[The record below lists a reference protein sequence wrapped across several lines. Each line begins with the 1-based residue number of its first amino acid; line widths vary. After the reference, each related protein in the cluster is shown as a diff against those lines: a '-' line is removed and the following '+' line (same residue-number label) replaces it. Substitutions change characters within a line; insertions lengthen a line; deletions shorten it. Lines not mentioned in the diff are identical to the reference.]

1 MAVRVV
7 VADDSLLVREGVQH
21 LLEDVPEIELVASC
35 EDGPS
40 LLEAV
45 QREEPDVVLTDI
57 RMPPSQESEGIEIA
71 KTLRRSHP
79 GVGVVVLSQFADAR
93 YVVALLES
101 GSAGRGYLL
110 KERLADRE
118 QLLRALEDVAAGGSV
133 IDPRVVE
140 VLVDER
146 RRTDE
151 SPLGQLTAR
160 ELEILRYVATGRSN
174 SAIAG
179 ELMITKRAVER
190 HINSIFSKLQ
200 LADETQVSRRVMA
213 TLLFLSDS
221 VQPDPH

>member
-1 MAVRVV
+1 
-7 VADDSLLVREGVQH
+7 
-21 LLEDVPEIELVASC
+21 
-35 EDGPS
+35 
-40 LLEAV
+40 
-45 QREEPDVVLTDI
+45 
-57 RMPPSQESEGIEIA
+57 
-71 KTLRRSHP
+71 
-79 GVGVVVLSQFADAR
+79 
-93 YVVALLES
+93 VALLES